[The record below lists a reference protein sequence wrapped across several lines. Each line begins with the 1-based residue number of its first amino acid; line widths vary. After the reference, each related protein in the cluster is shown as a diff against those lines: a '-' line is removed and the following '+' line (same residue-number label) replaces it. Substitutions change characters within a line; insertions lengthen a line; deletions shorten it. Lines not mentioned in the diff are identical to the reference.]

1 MLNANIKELESSI
14 GVLQS
19 EKDEMD
25 VRCSVAT
32 DKNKA
37 LSEKMMKVEE
47 EKKDLMNE
55 KEFLRQELLNWKYQW
70 INEGK

>member
-1 MLNANIKELESSI
+1 VLNANIKELESSI

-25 VRCSVAT
+25 VRCRVAT

-37 LSEKMMKVEE
+37 LSEKMIKVEE

-55 KEFLRQELLNWKYQW
+55 KRFLGQELLNWKYQW
-70 INEGK
+70 INEGN

>member
-1 MLNANIKELESSI
+1 MRN
-14 GVLQS
+14 
-19 EKDEMD
+19 DEMD
-25 VRCSVAT
+25 VRYSVAI